1 MAKALIAFYSR
12 ADENYVSG
20 MLKML
25 DVGNTEVAARM
36 IKELTGAELFAIR
49 QVHPYSKSY
58 NECIA
63 EAQADQKRQARPELK
78 AYPDDMESY
87 DILYLGFPNY
97 WGTMPM
103 AVFTFLE
110 HVDFTGKVIKPFCT
124 HEGSGMGTSES
135 DIRRLC
141 PGAKVETGL
150 AIHGSSVPKAKRDM
164 ERWVNR

>member
-58 NECIA
+58 NACIA

-78 AYPDDMESY
+78 AYPDGMES
-87 DILYLGFPNY
+87 
-97 WGTMPM
+97 
-103 AVFTFLE
+103 
-110 HVDFTGKVIKPFCT
+110 
-124 HEGSGMGTSES
+124 
-135 DIRRLC
+135 
-141 PGAKVETGL
+141 
-150 AIHGSSVPKAKRDM
+150 
-164 ERWVNR
+164 